1 MIAMCS
7 HVEVP
12 SRTFLGKGYV
22 AAVQVPR
29 ERRKRVDQLPNKR
42 EMRDRIGWDGT
53 EDFEKKRTSPAAA
66 SRSSASLPRRTPSY
80 VNRSLGQRIA
90 SRCSSSKRR
99 RLKAWP
105 TTVMRVGYAPVSS
118 RKRAM
123 EKSKFWNESS
133 AASSIVTRVNRSADG
148 RRPAARA
155 RRKYDS
161 ASDVALNGDVWPLM
175 GTLRNELS

>member
-1 MIAMCS
+1 M
-7 HVEVP
+7 
-12 SRTFLGKGYV
+12 
-22 AAVQVPR
+22 
-29 ERRKRVDQLPNKR
+29 
-42 EMRDRIGWDGT
+42 
-53 EDFEKKRTSPAAA
+53 
-66 SRSSASLPRRTPSY
+66 
-80 VNRSLGQRIA
+80 
-90 SRCSSSKRR
+90 
-99 RLKAWP
+99 
-105 TTVMRVGYAPVSS
+105 TVMRVGYAPVSS

-175 GTLRNELS
+175 GRCG